1 MKKWQIVSNF
11 IIATAITIYNVLY
24 YILYDFEISSLLII
38 LAIIIAYNYQFCV
51 SIRYYKSGYK
61 NSYKNKLL
69 YLSVY
74 FVHNIA
80 LFLIMVITIIKRS
93 AESVVYILISSILYI
108 SYEIYL
114 CRSIAKE
121 GKDENAN

>member
-108 SYEIYL
+108 SYEINL